1 MTSGFWFHLIPSF
14 FLFKKTAQTST
25 PVKSTSG
32 SFGGMKKGFLFG
44 GGGSQKK
51 VAAAPAKSTKN
62 DIPFIRPKS
71 TLEEE
76 RQLPEVQQAMQAG
89 QQFLQNKG
97 KTDINTYQG
106 SFSIYCVPMRGIR
119 GR

>member
-1 MTSGFWFHLIPSF
+1 M
-14 FLFKKTAQTST
+14 
-25 PVKSTSG
+25 KSTSG

-97 KTDINTYQG
+97 KTNINTYQQACQTSAVFDFPG
-106 SFSIYCVPMRGIR
+106 VIFVIRPDPMRK
-119 GR
+119 